1 MIPASREQ
9 VSELVATRPPF
20 WEFLLFAG
28 VLWRE
33 MQRVEPK
40 WLDYTRGILQAGP
53 LLTDTEALALVSTI
67 LRSGQAC
74 IHDLVDN
81 FESAAQEAFGAP
93 GSPGDPIKIENLGVW
108 VIARFNELVDLA
120 TAVRRARTGDIV
132 ARLLDPAGAVSDQ
145 QIRQLH
151 IWVDR
156 VVKDVSRLPE
166 AASQPGHGRLS
177 LDLSLTLGDDES
189 AARLNS
195 ALEHLEG
202 LVFP

>member
-40 WLDYTRGILQAGP
+40 WLDYTRGILQAGR
-53 LLTDTEALALVSTI
+53 LLTDPEALALVSTI

-74 IHDLVDN
+74 IRDLVDN
-81 FESAAQEAFGAP
+81 FESSAQEAFGAP

-132 ARLLDPAGAVSDQ
+132 ARLLDPAGAISDQ
-145 QIRQLH
+145 QMRQLH
-151 IWVDR
+151 
-156 VVKDVSRLPE
+156 
-166 AASQPGHGRLS
+166 A
-177 LDLSLTLGDDES
+177 
-189 AARLNS
+189 
-195 ALEHLEG
+195 
-202 LVFP
+202 